1 MRLIELVWED
11 WRASIAVVRAKE
23 LTHMLEHADRLE
35 RQLDQYPPDAAT
47 VSLSL
52 IDAALL
58 RSSNWTRWQLGSPY
72 HPTERR

>member
-1 MRLIELVWED
+1 MRPIELVWED
-11 WRASIAVVRAKE
+11 WRASIAVLRVNG
-23 LTHMLEHADRLE
+23 LTHMLEHADRLS
-35 RQLDQYPPDAAT
+35 RQIDQHPPDAAT

-58 RSSNWTRWQLGSPY
+58 RSSNWTRWPPY